1 MTNDTASASLGASA
15 EDARLELD
23 RRCDTVEAAYEFLLA
38 YAAQGLP
45 SDSGSASGGQVREF
59 LKGADQALTGLGDV
73 FRTYVERLG
82 CEPRAAYTAFIGVL
96 ERDAQDAQAAVQL
109 VMAQPAISSQLVDN
123 LNASIHLRSLLT
135 DLFLVDEILKI
146 TNNTRG

>member
-1 MTNDTASASLGASA
+1 MGASA

-23 RRCDTVEAAYEFLLA
+23 RRCDTIEAAYEFMLA

-45 SDSGSASGGQVREF
+45 SDAGSSSGSQVREF
-59 LKGADQALTGLGDV
+59 LKGADQALTGLGVV
-73 FRTYVERLG
+73 FTTYVDRLG
-82 CEPRAAYTAFIGVL
+82 CEPKAAYVSFVRVL

-146 TNNTRG
+146 TQNTRG